1 MVSSV
6 NVYLPTET
14 NPIEGHYSIVLADAH
29 ARFRREMRKILEEHP
44 GLKVSGEA
52 GNRYELFDLLK
63 QSPPALVI
71 LDVSMPDLRARE
83 GIRLIKL
90 HYPEVKVL
98 IMVMELEPEYLFQGL
113 ATGAAGVLPKQYVA
127 GQIFLA
133 IAAVRRGQVYIPPLF
148 SDEAQPLMKT
158 VTMDEPFVEHG

>member
-6 NVYLPTET
+6 NVNLPTES
-14 NPIEGHYSIVLADAH
+14 NPMEGHYSIVLADAH
-29 ARFRREMRKILEEHP
+29 VRFRREMRKILEEHP

-52 GNRYELFDLLK
+52 GNRYELFNLLK
-63 QSPPALVI
+63 ESPPALVI

-127 GQIFLA
+127 GHIFLA
-133 IAAVRRGQVYIPPLF
+133 IATVRKGEVYIPPPFL
-148 SDEAQPLMKT
+148 SDAQSSAKT
-158 VTMDEPFVEHG
+158 VTVDKQFVDHG

>member
-6 NVYLPTET
+6 NVNLPTEA

-29 ARFRREMRKILEEHP
+29 VRFRREMRKILEEHP

-52 GNRYELFDLLK
+52 GNRYELFNLLK

-90 HYPEVKVL
+90 HYPEAKVL

-133 IAAVRRGQVYIPPLF
+133 IAAVRRGEVYIPPRIMANTRSLV
-148 SDEAQPLMKT
+148 KT
-158 VTMDEPFVEHG
+158 VTIHGPFVERC